1 MDRERAIQRKLS
13 GVEAAVVDL
22 LRDGSPRTL
31 DEITEALPGG
41 CFAQVFLTVD
51 RLSREGLL
59 RLRRGRLSYRVSV
72 AN

>member
-22 LRDGSPRTL
+22 LRDGSARTL
-31 DEITEALPGG
+31 DEIAEALPGG

-59 RLRRGRLSYRVSV
+59 RLRRGRLSYCVSV